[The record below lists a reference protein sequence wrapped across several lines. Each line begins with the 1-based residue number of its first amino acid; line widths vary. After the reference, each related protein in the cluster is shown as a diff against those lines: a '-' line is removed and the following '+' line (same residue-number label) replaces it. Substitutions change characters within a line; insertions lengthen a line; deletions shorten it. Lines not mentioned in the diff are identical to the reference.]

1 MRTLAAGV
9 SISLLLAGGSSSIAK
24 ANVSCALTDART
36 GQCLISATGPA
47 TTGSGQTSGGAK
59 PQASKG
65 GTVSACTYLGDAVPC
80 STASGYWSNDLNC
93 YVRPMSPPPPQT
105 DPVWQGRTTG
115 GIYECNGPA
124 GVTWGYQFWSASAP
138 AGPAAPPDPAQ
149 VAQTIVTQMNLR
161 AFSIGMVPEEG
172 PDIMGVVGVPAWMW
186 VADPGEQTFGPMVRS
201 ASTGG
206 TSVTATAKVDK
217 IVWEMG
223 DGGAVTCT
231 TVGTVFTDGQGGQ
244 KSPDCGYTYST
255 QGVYTIR
262 ATSYWN
268 VAWTSNSGATG
279 NIPLSFT
286 SSRTLTVGELQV
298 VRTR

>member
-1 MRTLAAGV
+1 M
-9 SISLLLAGGSSSIAK
+9 
-24 ANVSCALTDART
+24 
-36 GQCLISATGPA
+36 
-47 TTGSGQTSGGAK
+47 
-59 PQASKG
+59 
-65 GTVSACTYLGDAVPC
+65 
-80 STASGYWSNDLNC
+80 
-93 YVRPMSPPPPQT
+93 
-105 DPVWQGRTTG
+105 
-115 GIYECNGPA
+115 
-124 GVTWGYQFWSASAP
+124 
-138 AGPAAPPDPAQ
+138 
-149 VAQTIVTQMNLR
+149 AQTIVTQMNLR

-172 PDIMGVVGVPAWMW
+172 PDIMGVVGVPAWLW

-231 TVGTVFTDGQGGQ
+231 TAGTPFTDGHGGQ

-268 VAWTSNSGATG
+268 VAWTSNSGVTG